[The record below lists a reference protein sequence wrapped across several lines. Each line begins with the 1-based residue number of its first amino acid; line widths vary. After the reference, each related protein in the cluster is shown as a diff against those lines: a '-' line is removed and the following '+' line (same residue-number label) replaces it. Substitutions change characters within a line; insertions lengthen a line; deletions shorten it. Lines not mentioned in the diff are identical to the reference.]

1 MTSSTSQEFVTNVYF
16 AGTPRDTP
24 LPPNHVDAE
33 TFLRT
38 MEERAFKCG
47 WNKDE
52 DGNIDNKRPVQHVA
66 SFLTKD
72 AATWFYSEITY
83 TYGEEKYGKRN
94 EKMSW
99 DEFRTLFSERFKVVV
114 HEYDCDEIIMK
125 LTMQGSKD
133 TPMQF
138 AAKVIKAFGQA
149 FDTLEENPNVSP
161 SALPAA
167 AASALADKATVR
179 SELQNW
185 AVQNYKA
192 GIKHGRDEARKM
204 LVMGRITRGVTNKDL
219 RKALIKLRTQQPTM
233 ADFMIQLRRAYSEIE
248 EADRTAIAPPSS
260 RNGNGHNGNN
270 SNNKHNGNNGNNNG
284 NKARVNEIDFNTAT
298 DDDISKMIAAGNAA
312 LRSRNGNA
320 SQGSNGRGRGRGRG
334 GGRKPRDPNAF
345 CTFCQIQ
352 GHKVEDCFSKK
363 KAEKANEVAN
373 TDKAEVTPKPQ
384 DNCNKV
390 SVESSLSQCFKS
402 SGNE

>member
-1 MTSSTSQEFVTNVYF
+1 MASSTSQEFVTNVYF
-16 AGTPRDTP
+16 AGTPKDTQ

-94 EKMSW
+94 CNMTW
-99 DEFRTLFSERFKVVV
+99 DDFRTLFSERFKVVI
-114 HEYDCDEIIMK
+114 HEYDCDELIMK
-125 LTMQGSKD
+125 LTMQSSKD

-138 AAKVIKAFGQA
+138 ASKVIKAFGQA
-149 FDTLEENPNVSP
+149 FDTLEEDPSVTP
-161 SALPAA
+161 SALPSVAA
-167 AASALADKATVR
+167 TALADKANVR
-179 SELQNW
+179 AALQTW
-185 AVQNYKA
+185 AVNNYKA

-233 ADFMIQLRRAYSEIE
+233 ADFMIKLRRACTEIE
-248 EADRTAIAPPSS
+248 EADRAAIPPPSA
-260 RNGNGHNGNN
+260 RNGNGNGSNKHSSNGN
-270 SNNKHNGNNGNNNG
+270 S
-284 NKARVNEIDFNTAT
+284 NKAKVNEVDFNSAT
-298 DDDISKMIAAGNAA
+298 DDDIAKMIAAGNAA
-312 LRSRNGNA
+312 LRSRNPNSGQ
-320 SQGSNGRGRGRGRG
+320 SSSGRGRGRGRG

-373 TDKAEVTPKPQ
+373 NEKNEAPTKPQ
-384 DNCNKV
+384 DGCNKV
-390 SVESSLSQCFKS
+390 SVESSLSQCLKS

>member
-1 MTSSTSQEFVTNVYF
+1 MASSTSQEFVTNVYF
-16 AGTPRDTP
+16 AGTPKDAQ

-52 DGNIDNKRPVQHVA
+52 DGNIDDKRPVQHVA

-94 EKMSW
+94 NKMTW
-99 DEFRTLFSERFKVVV
+99 DDFRALFSERFKVVL
-114 HEYDCDEIIMK
+114 HEYDCDELIMR
-125 LTMQGSKD
+125 LTMQGNKD

-149 FDTLEENPNVSP
+149 FDTLEADPTVSP
-161 SALPAA
+161 PSIPTAPAA
-167 AASALADKATVR
+167 ALADKPLLR
-179 SELQNW
+179 SELQAW
-185 AVQNYKA
+185 AITNYKA

-233 ADFMIQLRRAYSEIE
+233 ADFMIKLRRACTEIE
-248 EADRTAIAPPSS
+248 EADRSNIAPPAARNNNGANSS
-260 RNGNGHNGNN
+260 NNGNGKQH
-270 SNNKHNGNNGNNNG
+270 SSA
-284 NKARVNEIDFNTAT
+284 ARAKVNEVDFQSAS
-298 DDDISKMIAAGNAA
+298 DDDINKMIAAGNAA
-312 LRSRNGNA
+312 LRSRNGNSSNS
-320 SQGSNGRGRGRGRG
+320 SQNYRGRGRGRG
-334 GGRKPRDPNAF
+334 GGRKPRDPNAY
-345 CTFCQIQ
+345 CTFCKIQ
-352 GHKVEDCFSKK
+352 GHRVEDCFSKK
-363 KAEKANEVAN
+363 KAEKANEVAGPDN
-373 TDKAEVTPKPQ
+373 NDAPPKAP
-384 DNCNKV
+384 DCNNV
-390 SVESSLSQCFKS
+390 SVEGSLSHCLTKK

>member
-16 AGTPRDTP
+16 AGTPKDAP

-52 DGNIDNKRPVQHVA
+52 DGNVDDKRTVQHVA

-72 AATWFYSEITY
+72 AATWFYSEIPY
-83 TYGEEKYGKRN
+83 THGEEKYGKRN
-94 EKMSW
+94 DKMTW
-99 DEFRTLFSERFKVVV
+99 DEFRALFSERFKVVI
-114 HEYDCDEIIMK
+114 HEYDCDELIMK

-149 FDTLEENPNVSP
+149 FDTLEADP
-161 SALPAA
+161 SITTPPLPTSAA
-167 AASALADKATVR
+167 AALSDKPTIR

-185 AVQNYKA
+185 AITNYKA

-219 RKALIKLRTQQPTM
+219 RKALIKLRTQHPTM
-233 ADFMIQLRRAYSEIE
+233 ADFMVKLRRACTEIE
-248 EADRTAIAPPSS
+248 EADRAAIPPPSA
-260 RNGNGHNGNN
+260 RQ
-270 SNNKHNGNNGNNNG
+270 NNNG
-284 NKARVNEIDFNTAT
+284 NGTQNANGQRAKVNEVDFASAS
-298 DDDISKMIAAGNAA
+298 DDDISKMIDAGNAA
-312 LRSRNGNA
+312 LRSRNGTA
-320 SQGSNGRGRGRGRG
+320 AQRSGGRGRGRGRG
-334 GGRKPRDPNAF
+334 GGRKPRDPNAY
-345 CTFCQIQ
+345 CTFCKIQ
-352 GHKVEDCFSKK
+352 GHKLQDCYSKK
-363 KAEKANEVAN
+363 KAERANEVSNADN
-373 TDKAEVTPKPQ
+373 SEAPAKPQ
-384 DNCNKV
+384 DSCNKV
-390 SVESSLSQCFKS
+390 SVESSLSQCFKA